1 VTITNSGYPVDALRN
16 LAVVLDLLTLQDT
29 YNVSTLSM
37 KETYSLLLQNRQ
49 EKLTDVFLPVSV
61 VNTIKLYLSTMYI

>member
-1 VTITNSGYPVDALRN
+1 VTITNCGYPVNALRN
-16 LAVVLDLLTLQDT
+16 VAVVLDFLTLQDI
-29 YNVSTLSM
+29 YNVSTLLM

-61 VNTIKLYLSTMYI
+61 VNTNKLYFSTMYI

>member
-1 VTITNSGYPVDALRN
+1 MTIANFGYPVDALRN
-16 LAVVLDLLTLQDT
+16 LAVVLDFLTLQDI

-61 VNTIKLYLSTMYI
+61 VNTNKLYFSIMYI